1 VRKALL
7 FTQFLN
13 GISYG
18 LVFPVAAYL
27 VESMGTGPLRGAAVV
42 TAVLAVHPLA
52 RLLSGPLWGA
62 LADRLGRVP
71 VLLGG
76 IALAG
81 LGHLVFGL
89 AGSVPLLVVGRA
101 LTGLGTG
108 DMVASAA
115 IVADS
120 TSGPARAAG
129 LGQLRASYGLGMLA
143 GPLLGGALALGGLSL
158 PPRVAAAL
166 CAVNLLLAWWTVPET
181 RGERPAREPLD
192 LGLLSLPNVR
202 PALFIALAVTLAI
215 SMAEAIVTLA
225 IEHVMVPHLTWPRPA
240 PGRERELALGL
251 TVALL
256 MGWGF
261 TAAFVEGWLAG
272 KLVPRLGERFLL
284 RLGLLGWALAF
295 LATPWAYLSGVAA
308 GGVVVVATAAAAGLV
323 STSLGSLF
331 SRSLPDRAQ
340 GSGFG
345 LYQSAAAMGEVAG
358 PVTAGLLFERWF
370 GWPYLAGALLLV
382 LALGVSARL
391 RQVE

>member
-1 VRKALL
+1 VTRALL

-27 VESMGTGPLRGAAVV
+27 VESLGAGSWRGAAVI

-52 RLLSGPLWGA
+52 RLLSGPLWGS
-62 LADRLGRVP
+62 LADRFGRLP

-89 AGSVPLLVVGRA
+89 AGSVPALVLGRA

-115 IVADS
+115 IVADT
-120 TSGPARAAG
+120 TSGTERAAG

-158 PPRVAAAL
+158 PPRVAAGL
-166 CAVNLLLAWWTVPET
+166 CAVNLLLAWRTVPET
-181 RGERPAREPLD
+181 RGERPARDRLD
-192 LGLLSLPNVR
+192 LGLLSLPNVA
-202 PALFIALAVTLAI
+202 PALSIALATTLSIAL
-215 SMAEAIVTLA
+215 AEAIVTLA
-225 IEHVMVPHLTWPRPA
+225 IEHVMVPHLRWPQPV
-240 PGRERELALGL
+240 PGREQELALGL
-251 TVALL
+251 TVAML
-256 MGWGF
+256 MGWGL

-272 KLVPRLGERFLL
+272 KLVPRFGERTLL
-284 RLGLLGWALAF
+284 RLGLLGWAIAF
-295 LATPWAYLSGVAA
+295 MATPWAYLSGVAA
-308 GGVVVVATAAAAGLV
+308 GGIVVVGTAASAGLV
-323 STSLGSLF
+323 STSLGSLY
-331 SRSLPDRAQ
+331 SRSLPERAQ

-345 LYQSAAAMGEVAG
+345 LYQSAAALGEVGGPALAG
-358 PVTAGLLFERWF
+358 VLFERWF
-370 GWPYLAGALLLV
+370 GWPYLLGAGLLI
-382 LALGVSARL
+382 LALGASARL
-391 RQVE
+391 VRA